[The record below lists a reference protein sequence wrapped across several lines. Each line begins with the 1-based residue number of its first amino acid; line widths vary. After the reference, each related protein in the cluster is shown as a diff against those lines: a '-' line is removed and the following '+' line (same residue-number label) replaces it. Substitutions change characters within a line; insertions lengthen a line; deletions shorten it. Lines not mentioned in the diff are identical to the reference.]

1 MKTVTNYNNFDIK
14 LSKKG
19 RYFVYSDIDLSD
31 YLEVRLGGY
40 DTLEEAKKAVDKFW
54 ERQRKL

>member
-19 RYFVYSDIDLSD
+19 RYFVYSDIGLSD

-40 DTLEEAKKAVDKFW
+40 DTLEEAKKSVDKFW

>member
-1 MKTVTNYNNFDIK
+1 MKTITNYNNFDIK

-19 RYFVYSDIDLSD
+19 RYFVYSDIGLSD

-40 DTLEEAKKAVDKFW
+40 DTLEEAKIAVDKFW
-54 ERQRKL
+54 EGQRKL

>member
-1 MKTVTNYNNFDIK
+1 MKTITNYNNFDIK

-40 DTLEEAKKAVDKFW
+40 DTLE
-54 ERQRKL
+54 RS